1 MSQGHLSAV
10 LRFLGLA
17 ALVDLGIFAAVGLW
31 CWWGHAP
38 ADICGERLLWAG
50 LTTIMIG
57 LIRLVADWSYGR
69 GLEQAGWSAAGP
81 GLSGRVTPAATGGR
95 RFFLLAVIVGLVP
108 IVAGALIQAL
118 L

>member
-31 CWWGHAP
+31 CWWGNAP
-38 ADICGERLLWAG
+38 ADTGGERLLWAG
-50 LTTIMIG
+50 LTVIMIG
-57 LIRLVADWSYGR
+57 LVRLVADWSYGR
-69 GLEQAGWSAAGP
+69 GLEQAAWSAAGP
-81 GLSGRVTPAATGGR
+81 GLGGRAAPETAGSR
-95 RFFLLAVIVGLVP
+95 RFFLLAALVGIVP